1 MKLKAKF
8 ATVFLIV
15 IILTV
20 IPGLIETRPAVETDK
35 HSGTIIEIQ
44 KASHYM
50 YLLVN
55 VDGNEFWISTIA
67 KYLPADLAP
76 GESIEY
82 NGGMLIQG
90 FNSTA
95 MKKSFET
102 MLLVSKIKVIRA
114 KPDTIKKE

>member
-1 MKLKAKF
+1 MKLNAKF
-8 ATVFLIV
+8 TIVLLIV
-15 IILTV
+15 IMLTG
-20 IPGLIETRPAVETDK
+20 IAGLIETRPAVETDK
-35 HSGTIIEIQ
+35 QAGTVIEVQ
-44 KASHYM
+44 RASHYM

-55 VDGNEFWISTIA
+55 VEGNKFWISTIA

-76 GESIEY
+76 GETIEY

-90 FNSTA
+90 FNSIA

-102 MLLVSKIKVIRA
+102 MLLVSEIKVIRA

>member
-1 MKLKAKF
+1 MIYRSIMMIVLLILLIAASGLSGDKSANAAKSH
-8 ATVFLIV
+8 TG
-15 IILTV
+15 TV
-20 IPGLIETRPAVETDK
+20 I
-35 HSGTIIEIQ
+35 EIHR
-44 KASHYM
+44 ASHYM

-55 VDGNEFWISTIA
+55 VEGNEFWISTIA

-76 GESIEY
+76 GETIEY

-90 FNSTA
+90 FSSVA

-114 KPDTIKKE
+114 NPDTIKKE

>member
-1 MKLKAKF
+1 MAMLLTA
-8 ATVFLIV
+8 VM
-15 IILTV
+15 LTV
-20 IPGLIETRPAVETDK
+20 IPVLIKTGPAVETDK
-35 HSGTIIEIQ
+35 QAGTIIEIQ

-55 VDGNEFWISTIA
+55 VDGKEFWISTIA

-76 GESIEY
+76 GETIEY

-90 FNSTA
+90 FNSIA
-95 MKKSFET
+95 IKKSFET

-114 KPDTIKKE
+114 KPVTIKKE